1 WRQKLV
7 AALMHECVLIPVGV
21 SDVAWLEALQTAL
34 ELHQGWQD
42 AGDGA
47 PLLSTFVGV
56 VPTIDAKIADTFAL
70 VSAVHARPCIL
81 VDGDND
87 GRGYFDA
94 VKTHAPP
101 PRSVVFWPQGW
112 AMEHVVA
119 WIAGADEAAMRA
131 ALGTALGQ
139 TFADRQ
145 ALTTHLLTQKSYAP
159 THESAAVVLMGNAA
173 CRARAAQLLNALCAV
188 LRDPANANTPLF
200 THIAA
205 DSTAAMHVFRFA
217 PPP

>member
-1 WRQKLV
+1 
-7 AALMHECVLIPVGV
+7 MHECVLIPEGV

-81 VDGDND
+81 VDGDNE

-94 VKTHAPP
+94 VKASNPP
-101 PRSVVFWPQGW
+101 PRAVVFWPQGW
-112 AMEHVVA
+112 AMEHVVS
-119 WIAGADEAAMRA
+119 WIAGADEAVMLA
-131 ALGTALGQ
+131 ALGTALAMA
-139 TFADRQ
+139 FADSPTFT
-145 ALTTHLLTQKSYAP
+145 AHLLTQKSYAP
-159 THESAAVVLMGNAA
+159 THESAAITLMASA
-173 CRARAAQLLNALCAV
+173 PCRTRAAQLLNACASCCAIP
-188 LRDPANANTPLF
+188 RTP
-200 THIAA
+200 TR
-205 DSTAAMHVFRFA
+205 RFSRA
-217 PPP
+217 SRRTQPPPCTFSGLCRHDV